1 MHVDVLVWGV
11 NGFKKK
17 KKPLPPS
24 VHAARAERT
33 ILPSQEDRLCGS
45 CIVEGR
51 HARHTSSPPTQ
62 THSRSLP
69 LCASFGFFLVF
80 FFFFAGLNYSGSL
93 VAFRMKNSGGAA

>member
-1 MHVDVLVWGV
+1 M
-11 NGFKKK
+11 GFKKK
-17 KKPLPPS
+17 KPQPPS

-33 ILPSQEDRLCGS
+33 ILPSQEDRLGGS

-51 HARHTSSPPTQ
+51 HARHTSSPPTHTQ

-69 LCASFGFFLVF
+69 LCASFVCFSGFF